1 MRIFFCSLHNV
12 RSLCAGLVFRG
23 IAHTP
28 EKTGAIIMMIPGNS
42 WNQAFDWSE
51 QAVATMAN
59 QPRDLALDPGSKL
72 AVVMR
77 SLSSRFE
84 RDPRNHSGL
93 PADAP
98 AVLRRIRRKVVPMR
112 RHSRSGAVARSRAA
126 WLMRR

>member
-12 RSLCAGLVFRG
+12 RNLCAGLVFRG

-28 EKTGAIIMMIPGNS
+28 EKTGAIIMTIPGNS

-51 QAVATMAN
+51 QAVATTAT
-59 QPRDLALDPGSKL
+59 QPRDPGSKL
-72 AVVMR
+72 AFVMR

-93 PADAP
+93 LADAP

-112 RHSRSGAVARSRAA
+112 RRSRSGAVARSRAA